1 MWLTTCNEHR
11 GQPLPCAECAA
22 DRRNAIQLLLLLIF
36 AVALAV
42 IGAVILARIEPVR
55 DGHGEHG
62 TLDRRGTHS
71 GGPDAGYDSGW

>member
-1 MWLTTCNEHR
+1 
-11 GQPLPCAECAA
+11 
-22 DRRNAIQLLLLLIF
+22 LLLIF

-71 GGPDAGYDSGW
+71 GGPDAGYDDAGW